1 MLEHYLDQL
10 GDMLHLCA
18 DTDGILIVNKQGV
31 IEYHSMP
38 MPAYYTHEDTVGKHI
53 LDIYPSLTEE
63 TSTIL
68 TVLRT
73 GIPSYQ
79 KVQRLINDRGQNVT
93 LESTTLPIIVG
104 SNVEGVVDSSHF
116 FEIGHRVVRSGPNG
130 ELSTLDSI
138 ITENTCMKKL
148 KQRIWDAAQTNS
160 PAIIYGEIGTGKKLA
175 AEALH
180 QRPCE
185 SLYHRHK
192 PNPRGPSHVFR
203 PWLPLHRPCSV
214 LCYRSVLPCPLCAS
228 N

>member
-138 ITENTCMKKL
+138 IAHEPKINKHL
-148 KQRIWDAAQTNS
+148 S
-160 PAIIYGEIGTGKKLA
+160 P
-175 AEALH
+175 
-180 QRPCE
+180 R
-185 SLYHRHK
+185 SLNIRHGSWK
-192 PNPRGPSHVFR
+192 RLDTQPK
-203 PWLPLHRPCSV
+203 
-214 LCYRSVLPCPLCAS
+214 A
-228 N
+228 